1 MDKIDL
7 KKELKEYYW
16 NSIKEIRI
24 VNVPPMN
31 FLMVDGKGDPN
42 ISEEFKDAIQSL
54 YSLAYTIKFTLKKES
69 EIDYGVMPLEGLF
82 WTDDMRKFS
91 EDNKKIWKWTLMIM
105 QPKFVTKNIFNNCL
119 EEGKKRKNF
128 QGLSKIRFEKYSEGL
143 SAQIMYIG
151 PYSDEGPTIIKVH
164 DFVKEKGYELK
175 GKHHEIYLG
184 DPRRTK
190 PEKLKTIIRQPIAKK
205 GGKKNE

>member
-16 NSIKEIRI
+16 NSTKEIKI
-24 VNVPPMN
+24 VNVPTMN

-42 ISEEFKDAIQSL
+42 ISEEFTDAIQSL

-69 EIDYGVMPLEGLF
+69 EIDYGVMPLEGIF
-82 WTDDMRKFS
+82 WTDDMSKFS
-91 EDNKKIWKWTLMIM
+91 QGNKNIWKWTIMMM
-105 QPKFVTKNIFNNCL
+105 QPKFVTKKFFNDCL
-119 EEGKKRKNF
+119 EEVKKRKNF
-128 QGLSKIRFEKYSEGL
+128 QSLSEIRFEKYSEGS

-151 PYSDEGPTIIKVH
+151 PYSDEGPTIMRVH

-184 DPRRTK
+184 DPGRTK
-190 PEKLKTIIRQPIAKK
+190 PEKLKTIIRQPIAKIEDN
-205 GGKKNE
+205 KK

>member
-16 NSIKEIRI
+16 NSTKEIRI

-119 EEGKKRKNF
+119 EEVKKRKNF

-205 GGKKNE
+205 GSKKNE

>member
-16 NSIKEIRI
+16 NSTKEIRF
-24 VNVPPMN
+24 VKVPPMN

-42 ISEEFKDAIQSL
+42 ISEEFTDAIQSL

-82 WTDDMRKFS
+82 WTDDMSKFNQ
-91 EDNKKIWKWTLMIM
+91 DNKNIWKWTIMIM
-105 QPKFVTKNIFNNCL
+105 QPKFVTEKFFNDCL
-119 EEGKKRKNF
+119 EEVNKRKNF
-128 QGLSKIRFEKYSEGL
+128 QSLSKIRFEKYSEGL

-151 PYSDEGPTIIKVH
+151 PYSDEGPTIMKVH
-164 DFVKEKGYELK
+164 DFVKRKGYELK

-184 DPRRTK
+184 DPGRTK
-190 PEKLKTIIRQPIAKK
+190 PEKLKTIIRQPIAKIEEN
-205 GGKKNE
+205 KK

>member
-1 MDKIDL
+1 
-7 KKELKEYYW
+7 
-16 NSIKEIRI
+16 
-24 VNVPPMN
+24 
-31 FLMVDGKGDPN
+31 
-42 ISEEFKDAIQSL
+42 
-54 YSLAYTIKFTLKKES
+54 
-69 EIDYGVMPLEGLF
+69 MPLEGLW
-82 WTDDMRKFS
+82 WTDDMMKFS
-91 EDNKKIWKWTLMIM
+91 QDNKKIWKWTVMIM
-105 QPKFVTKNIFNNCL
+105 QPKFITKKIFNNCL
-119 EEGKKRKNF
+119 EEVKKRKNF

-151 PYSDEGPTIIKVH
+151 LYSDEGPTIMKVH

-190 PEKLKTIIRQPIAKK
+190 PEKLKTIIRQPIGKI

>member
-16 NSIKEIRI
+16 NSTKEIRI

-54 YSLAYTIKFTLKKES
+54 YSLAYTIKFTLKKGS

-82 WTDDMRKFS
+82 WTDDTKKFS
-91 EDNKKIWKWTLMIM
+91 PDNKKIWKWTIMIM
-105 QPKFVTKNIFNNCL
+105 QPKFVTKKIFNNCL
-119 EEGKKRKNF
+119 EEVKKRKNF

>member
-31 FLMVDGKGDPN
+31 FLMVDGKGNPN

-119 EEGKKRKNF
+119 EEVKKRKNF

>member
-119 EEGKKRKNF
+119 EEVKKRKNF

>member
-16 NSIKEIRI
+16 NSTKEIRF
-24 VNVPPMN
+24 VKVPPMN

-42 ISEEFKDAIQSL
+42 ISEEFTDAIQSL

-69 EIDYGVMPLEGLF
+69 EIDYGVMPLEGLW
-82 WTDDMRKFS
+82 WTDDMSKFS
-91 EDNKKIWKWTLMIM
+91 QDNKKIWKWTIMIM
-105 QPKFVTKNIFNNCL
+105 QPKFIPKKFFNDCL
-119 EEGKKRKNF
+119 EEVKKRKNF
-128 QGLSKIRFEKYSEGL
+128 QSLSKIRFEKYSEGL

-151 PYSDEGPTIIKVH
+151 PYSDEGPTIMKVH
-164 DFVKEKGYELK
+164 DFIKGKGYELK

-184 DPRRTK
+184 DFRRTK
-190 PEKLKTIIRQPIAKK
+190 PEKLKTIIRQPIAKIE
-205 GGKKNE
+205 GNKK